1 MLEMSIML
9 YCRCLYHNLLASYII
24 LRKASCEVI
33 RKLICRKG
41 SNSNINSNEI
51 EFAQNMIVQSEGWS
65 TGEDVLPNIL
75 VELLLYMCP
84 IIQDPDFVI
93 KGLITKYAFIIEDYS
108 ALYNE
113 NIPRSKCITYMHNLR
128 Y

>member
-1 MLEMSIML
+1 
-9 YCRCLYHNLLASYII
+9 
-24 LRKASCEVI
+24 
-33 RKLICRKG
+33 
-41 SNSNINSNEI
+41 
-51 EFAQNMIVQSEGWS
+51 MIVQSEGWS